1 MHIHSLISA
10 LLLTAAIPGCI
21 AWGSLG
27 HRTVAYLA
35 SLYLT
40 PEATRFTNHLLN
52 GQDISEA
59 ALFPDKVAHIPA

>member
-1 MHIHSLISA
+1 MKLSIV
-10 LLLTAAIPGCI
+10 LLAHLLAFAPTCD

-40 PEATRFTNHLLN
+40 PEATIFTNQLLN

-59 ALFPDKVAHIPA
+59 ALFGDKIAHIPA